1 MAKYSDDYRV
11 RVGDT
16 DSCGFLKLPSLLG
29 MMQEIAKDHAEALEI
44 GSSVLMPQGLGWALA
59 KLRLDI
65 DRLPNYGE
73 RVYIKTWAST
83 RNKIYTAR
91 EFLIYD
97 DLGDK
102 IASARSIWVLFDLK
116 RRRLERLDKLPTW
129 TRDEEFA
136 SDFEF
141 GDMPE
146 SPDMQSGFK
155 SNFGVRKD
163 DIDMN
168 GHVNNARY
176 LTWAFEHVPD
186 DFYASHRAK
195 SVELWF
201 LNEVFRGQRLDSV
214 CQIEGGVSKHVI
226 VSEGKDRARAKIEW
240 AEV

>member
-11 RVGDT
+11 RVADT

-44 GSSVLMPQGLGWALA
+44 GSSVLVPQGLGWALS
-59 KLRLDI
+59 KLQLSI
-65 DRLPNYGE
+65 DRLPNCGE
-73 RVYIKTWAST
+73 RVFIKTWSST
-83 RNKIYTAR
+83 RNKVHTER

-102 IASARSIWVLFDLK
+102 IASARSMWILFDLK
-116 RRRLERLDKLPTW
+116 KRRIERLEKLHNW

-136 SDFEF
+136 NDFTF
-141 GDMPE
+141 ADMPK
-146 SPDMQSGFK
+146 SPAENSPFV

-168 GHVNNARY
+168 GHVNNSIY
-176 LTWAFEHVPD
+176 LTWALEPVPD
-186 DFYASHRAK
+186 DFYESHKAR
-195 SVELWF
+195 SVQIYF

-214 CQIEGGVSKHVI
+214 CELDGNLSHHQII
-226 VSEGKDRARAKIEW
+226 SEGKERARAQIEW
-240 AEV
+240 VEV